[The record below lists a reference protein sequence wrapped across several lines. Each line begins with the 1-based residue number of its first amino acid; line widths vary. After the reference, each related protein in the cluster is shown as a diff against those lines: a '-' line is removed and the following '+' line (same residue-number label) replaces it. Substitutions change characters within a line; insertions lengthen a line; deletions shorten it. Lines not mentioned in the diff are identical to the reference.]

1 MSTHR
6 PVLASEMPII
16 TPPAIDP
23 RGSRRV
29 ALALVVIACLPIV
42 VATVRALLHHW
53 TPVGD
58 DGLLA
63 LRAQDVF
70 SRHTPLLGTAS
81 SASFAATKPLSNAG
95 PLYFDLLSVPV
106 WALGS
111 AVGTAIGVAIV
122 NIGAVATIGWAAW
135 RRAGVLGTALGMLV
149 AATLA
154 WSMGSEL
161 LFDVWQPHSL
171 LLPFLAFLFFVW
183 SLAAADFVVA
193 PVAVFVG
200 SLLMQTHLT
209 YGFLTPALL
218 VVGLVVGWVRSR
230 RTRAGGDD
238 EEGRATFWIVSAIGV
253 GLLAWTQPVIEQLT
267 TSDGNMS
274 RLIRQIQH
282 PPKALVGARGALRIT
297 ATAFARSPFW
307 LRDSFGDTFRPPGA
321 PYGTTSATL
330 DGAHVVSITFA
341 IVALAAIVLLLF
353 GAGVAARRRADTTV
367 VSAVVVAG
375 AALAVGWYTASKV
388 STDVVGI
395 APHQFRFLWPL
406 GAFLAFV
413 GLLAVCRVTRL
424 RRYRLTVLGV
434 VVLGVVIM
442 SAWNLPTYAATTGPQ
457 LDESLIPVERAIDR
471 QMGAAGRS
479 QPVLLEWSRLTFGE
493 PFSGGLMAE
502 LRRRG
507 IEVVTTDAYL
517 ARQLGP
523 TRLSKS
529 HDARVKIFYRL
540 GDAARSPRLGPF
552 DRVAYHDGLD
562 AGQREDMAKLRRAL
576 GGFLVSH
583 GLRRTAKLQNG
594 IDIGLWTALRGPF
607 TPEAVG
613 AAFDTRALAGA
624 MEAGALDVPAA
635 WRGRFAEYARLQT
648 RSDRRTIGVYVGPVS
663 APAP

>member
-1 MSTHR
+1 MTTHR

-16 TPPAIDP
+16 TPPATDP

-29 ALALVVIACLPIV
+29 AIALVLIACVPIV

-81 SASFAATKPLSNAG
+81 SASFVATKPLSNAG

-111 AVGTAIGVAIV
+111 AVGTAIGVATV
-122 NIGAVATIGWAAW
+122 NIGAVVTIGWSAW

-171 LLPFLAFLFFVW
+171 LLPFLAFLFLVW

-193 PVAVFVG
+193 PVAVFAG

-209 YGFLTPALL
+209 YGFLTPSLL
-218 VVGLVVGWVRSR
+218 VVGLVLGWVRVR
-230 RTRAGGDD
+230 RTRAGGDGG
-238 EEGRATFWIVSAIGV
+238 EGRATFWIVSAIGV

-267 TSDGNMS
+267 TTDGNMS

-282 PPKALVGARGALRIT
+282 PAKAVVGARGALRIT
-297 ATAFARSPFW
+297 ATVFARSPFW

-330 DGAHVVSITFA
+330 DGAHAVSTTSA
-341 IVALAAIVLLLF
+341 IVALTVIVLLLV
-353 GAGVAARRRADTTV
+353 AVGVGARRRADTTV
-367 VSAVVVAG
+367 LSAAVVAG
-375 AALAVGWYTASKV
+375 AALGVGWYTASKV
-388 STDVVGI
+388 TTDVVGI

-406 GAFLAFV
+406 GAFLLFV
-413 GLLAVCRVTRL
+413 GLLAACRVTRL
-424 RRYRLTVLGV
+424 RRPSV
-434 VVLGVVIM
+434 VRVVAVGVVIM

-523 TRLSKS
+523 TRASNG
-529 HDARVKIFYRL
+529 HDARVKIFYRS
-540 GDAARSPRLGPF
+540 GDAARLPHIGPF
-552 DRVAYHDGLD
+552 DRIAFHDGLD
-562 AGQREDMAKLRRAL
+562 AQQRQEMRTLRRAI
-576 GGFLVSH
+576 GGYLVSH

-607 TPEAVG
+607 TPETVG

-624 MEAGALDVPAA
+624 IEVGALDVPAA
-635 WRGRFAEYARLQT
+635 WRARFAEYAKLQT
-648 RSDRRTIGVYVGPVS
+648 RSDRQTIGVYVGPVS